1 MSKKIFLDSGN
12 LKLIVYVIGYPEMG
26 ESQVVILKDDIS
38 GVKKWSK
45 VNEGMIKMYFQEVL
59 NKLPIMQH
67 FLFGYV
73 LPFEGSASKVKL
85 DSEMEVLLRLF

>member
-1 MSKKIFLDSGN
+1 
-12 LKLIVYVIGYPEMG
+12 
-26 ESQVVILKDDIS
+26 
-38 GVKKWSK
+38 
-45 VNEGMIKMYFQEVL
+45 MIKMYFQEVL

-85 DSEMEVLLRLF
+85 DSEMEVLIDIVLIY